1 MHPVHKQPR
10 AFRLVSLMVAA
21 LALVLARAEASAN
34 PGEKAAELANTVCAA
49 CHGGNGLSISDTIP
63 NLAGQRAAYLENQLR
78 ALRDGSRKSGVMNAI
93 AAQIPEADLRGLAT
107 HYAAMP
113 GAQAGSARSA
123 PLAALT
129 GSRMSFPSDYREK
142 FQHYLT
148 MNFPATR
155 QVRKFFASPSLL
167 DDLAAGRVPAEGAA
181 VLVEVYAAQL
191 DDKRQPIAGSDGFFQ
206 AEKLLFYTGM
216 AVGKGWGDSIPAMLK
231 NGDWQYAVFGQD
243 RAPRQGFSQGECLA
257 CHRPLESAHYLF
269 TQKSLA
275 EARTKRP

>member
-1 MHPVHKQPR
+1 MPANQFT
-10 AFRLVSLMVAA
+10 ASFRRVTRSAGVAIA
-21 LALVLARAEASAN
+21 LALGSQTGVAN
-34 PGEKAAELANTVCAA
+34 PSEKAAELANAVCAA
-49 CHGGNGLSISDTIP
+49 CHGNNGLSISDTIP
-63 NLAGQRAAYLENQLR
+63 NLAGQRATYLENQLR

-93 AAQIPEADLRGLAT
+93 ATQIPEAELRGLAA

-113 GAQAGSARSA
+113 GAQVGSGRSTPLATLAGSKMA
-123 PLAALT
+123 
-129 GSRMSFPSDYREK
+129 FPSDYREK

-167 DDLAAGRVPAEGAA
+167 ENIAAGQTPAEGAA

-191 DDKRQPIAGSDGFFQ
+191 DDKRQPVMGTDGFFQ

-216 AVGKGWGDSIPAMLK
+216 AVGKGWGESIPAMLR

-243 RAPRQGFSQGECLA
+243 RSPRQGFSQGECLA
-257 CHRPLESAHYLF
+257 CHKPLESTHYLF

-275 EARTKRP
+275 ETRAKRL